1 MKKIVIMLL
10 LLSSKLL
17 AQQPNQI
24 TIQSVY
30 GDDTSVLIEEIINI
44 KFQQNAL
51 LFVTTSTSFLIPIED
66 INNIVFNQHE
76 IESSVEN
83 IMEQAN
89 INLSLSGNQLSI
101 QSQYAIQSL
110 FLIDMAGKMLINNKV
125 PSATQTVITL
135 PYQGAFVLLLQ
146 TTSGYIAR
154 KIMHN

>member
-76 IESSVEN
+76 IESNVEN

-110 FLIDMAGKMLINNKV
+110 FLIDMSGKMLINNKV